1 MKYAKGEGAI
11 LSRRQEMPDD
21 AFIGLDDLMAAI
33 EPQVSCT
40 AHALHT
46 HCTRH
51 ARVLAHAMHALMHTP
66 CACQDNGLRIIVLSY
81 GWTTPQH
88 PDPLGATLLRV
99 ANVLQHYVGTH
110 GAP

>member
-1 MKYAKGEGAI
+1 
-11 LSRRQEMPDD
+11 
-21 AFIGLDDLMAAI
+21 
-33 EPQVSCT
+33 
-40 AHALHT
+40 
-46 HCTRH
+46 
-51 ARVLAHAMHALMHTP
+51 MHAPMHTP